1 LFVEKEK
8 LTPVSVAP
16 VLDFSPPEKIA
27 PSPAMPTLA
36 PSPRGIAP
44 AKPSLGLSALERSGE
59 EQLLL
64 RALLDTDE
72 QLSLE
77 RVIEMSSQLP
87 GIAACALVRGDD
99 VIAGD
104 STKGTDAKAFRAQA
118 AEVAKSLRTLA
129 PLIGISDA
137 ETFTLNTDSRL
148 ITLCFPG
155 EVTLAILHDREPT
168 LGLRDKLTLIARQL
182 DSMVRKG

>member
-1 LFVEKEK
+1 
-8 LTPVSVAP
+8 
-16 VLDFSPPEKIA
+16 
-27 PSPAMPTLA
+27 MPTFA
-36 PSPRGIAP
+36 SPSRGIAP
-44 AKPSLGLSALERSGE
+44 AKNSLGLSAVENSGE

-72 QLSLE
+72 ELTLD
-77 RVIEMSSQLP
+77 RVIDMTSALP
-87 GIAACALVRGDD
+87 GIAACALVRGSEI
-99 VIAGD
+99 IAGS
-104 STKGTDAKAFRAQA
+104 STKSSDAKAFRTQA

-155 EVTLAILHDREPT
+155 DVTLAILHDREPT

-182 DSMVRKG
+182 NSMVGKR